1 VSVAEVDRPGELRA
15 TLNALAIFAGAALLL
30 WPAIVNGYPILFTD
44 THAFLVQASQPRT
57 VWDKPAIYGPFLL
70 ALHGRTTLW
79 LPAIAQALLLSHL
92 LWLTVKAFARPS
104 AARHLALCT
113 LLAAGSAAPWF
124 VSLLMPDITAPIAVL
139 CIFLLGFG
147 DRLRRLERYWATA
160 VGTFAVASHLS
171 LLVVAAAC
179 LVVAAWRRPLAAATP
194 LLAALGLLLL
204 TNLVGFG
211 IAGISPYGS
220 VFLLARLASDGPV
233 RDVLAADCPHA
244 GSRMCGWVGRLPQ
257 NSDDFLWNSQGPVW
271 TTPGGPPA
279 LAPEASAIV
288 ERTIVREPLAVAR
301 AMLANTLRQLVMIRV
316 GDTLRPN
323 GLDQSVVGSLR
334 AYFPP
339 IEKTRFDASLQAH
352 GELEAVAAPFAP
364 VHAALLILGALATP
378 AILVLALRR
387 GDARL
392 AGFAAIVLVALVA
405 NAFATGA
412 LSGPH
417 DRYQARIAWLL
428 LLPAFLRVSGSKG
441 SALGGVQ
448 GQAPLALLPVRS
460 ARAPRP
466 RPAPSAPASRNRQAA
481 SR

>member
-1 VSVAEVDRPGELRA
+1 MSVVDADPRHDLRA
-15 TLNALAIFAGAALLL
+15 TLNLLAILAGAVLLL
-30 WPAIVNGYPILFTD
+30 WPAFANGYPILFTD
-44 THAFLVQASQPRT
+44 THAFLVQAGQPRM
-57 VWDKPAIYGPFLL
+57 VWDKPTIYGPFLL

-79 LPAIAQALLLSHL
+79 LPAVAQALLLSHL
-92 LWLTVKAFARPS
+92 LWLTAKAFAPPRPG
-104 AARHLALCT
+104 RHLALCA

-124 VSLLMPDITAPIAVL
+124 VALLMPDITAPMAVL
-139 CIFLLGFG
+139 CIFQLGFG
-147 DRLRRLERYWATA
+147 ERLRRLERHWAAA
-160 VGTFAVASHLS
+160 VGGFCVASHLS
-171 LLVVAAAC
+171 LLIVAAAC
-179 LVVAAWRRPLAAATP
+179 LALVLASRPRRAVAAATP

-233 RDVLAADCPHA
+233 RDVLAADCPGA
-244 GSRMCGWVGRLPQ
+244 GWRMCDWVGRLPQ
-257 NSDDFLWNSQGPVW
+257 NSDDFLWNSAGPVW

-288 ERTIVREPLAVAR
+288 LRTIAREPVAVAR
-301 AMLANTLRQLVMIRV
+301 AMLENTLRQLVMIRL
-316 GDTLRPN
+316 GDTLRPD

-334 AYFPP
+334 AYFPAV
-339 IEKTRFDASLQAH
+339 ELTRFDASLQAR
-352 GELEAVAAPFAP
+352 GELAAVAAPFAP
-364 VHAALLILGALATP
+364 VHAALLVLGALATP
-378 AILVLALRR
+378 VVLVLALRR
-387 GDARL
+387 RDTTL
-392 AGFAAIVLVALVA
+392 AGLAALVLVAMLS

-428 LLPAFLRVSGSKG
+428 LLP
-441 SALGGVQ
+441 
-448 GQAPLALLPVRS
+448 PVFAVGRLRS

-466 RPAPSAPASRNRQAA
+466 RRVACAPASRNRAAA